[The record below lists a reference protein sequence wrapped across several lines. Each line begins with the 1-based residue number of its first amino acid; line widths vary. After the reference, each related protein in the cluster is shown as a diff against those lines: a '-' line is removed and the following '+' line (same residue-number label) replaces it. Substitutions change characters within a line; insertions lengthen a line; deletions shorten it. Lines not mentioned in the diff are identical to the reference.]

1 MRILIVEDEQSSRK
15 FIKHVMT
22 SYGECDAVE
31 DGAAA
36 LQAFTEAL
44 ERGNRY
50 DLICLDIMMPEMD
63 GQDALKEIRVIEKE
77 FGVTPQLE
85 TKVMMTTAL
94 GDPANVM
101 EAYYK
106 GGASIY
112 LTKPLDVEKIRE
124 AMIELGFLKKSIE

>member
-1 MRILIVEDEQSSRK
+1 MRILIVEDELASRK
-15 FIKHVMT
+15 FLTHVMT

-31 DGAAA
+31 DGAEAV
-36 LQAFTEAL
+36 QAFTEAL
-44 ERGNRY
+44 ESGNRY

-63 GQDALKEIRVIEKE
+63 GQEALKEIREIEKE
-77 FGVTPQLE
+77 FNIPHNLE
-85 TKVMMTTAL
+85 TKVMMTSAL
-94 GDPANVM
+94 GDPSNVI

-124 AMIELGFLKKSIE
+124 AMVDLGFLKKSLE

>member
-1 MRILIVEDEQSSRK
+1 MRILIVEDELASRK
-15 FIKHVMT
+15 FLKHVMT
-22 SYGECDAVE
+22 SYGECRAVE

-44 ERGNRY
+44 ESGNRY

-63 GQDALKEIRVIEKE
+63 GQDALKEIRVIEQE
-77 FGVTPQLE
+77 FGVPPRLE

-94 GDPANVM
+94 TDPVNVM

-106 GGASIY
+106 GGASLY

>member
-1 MRILIVEDEQSSRK
+1 
-15 FIKHVMT
+15 MT

-31 DGAAA
+31 DGAEAV
-36 LQAFTEAL
+36 QAFTEAL
-44 ERGNRY
+44 ESGNRY

-63 GQDALKEIRVIEKE
+63 GQEALKEIREIEKE
-77 FGVTPQLE
+77 FNIPHNLE
-85 TKVMMTTAL
+85 TKVMMTSAL
-94 GDPANVM
+94 GDPSNVI

-124 AMIELGFLKKSIE
+124 AMVDLGFLKKSLE

>member
-1 MRILIVEDEQSSRK
+1 
-15 FIKHVMT
+15 MT
-22 SYGECDAVE
+22 SYGECRAVE

-44 ERGNRY
+44 EIGNRY

-63 GQDALKEIRVIEKE
+63 GQDALKEIRVIEQE
-77 FGVTPQLE
+77 FGVPPRLE

-94 GDPANVM
+94 TDPANVM

-106 GGASIY
+106 GGASLY

>member
-1 MRILIVEDEQSSRK
+1 MRILIVEDELASRK
-15 FIKHVMT
+15 FLKHVMT

-44 ERGNRY
+44 ESGNRY

>member
-1 MRILIVEDEQSSRK
+1 MRILIVEDELASRK
-15 FIKHVMT
+15 FLTHVMT

-31 DGAAA
+31 DGAEAV
-36 LQAFTEAL
+36 LAFIEAL
-44 ERGNRY
+44 ESGNRY

-63 GQDALKEIRVIEKE
+63 GQEALKEIREVEKE
-77 FGVTPQLE
+77 HDIPHRLE

-94 GDPANVM
+94 ADPSNVV

-106 GGASIY
+106 GGASVY

-124 AMIELGFLKKSIE
+124 AMVELGFLKKSIE

>member
-1 MRILIVEDEQSSRK
+1 MRILIVEDELASRK
-15 FIKHVMT
+15 FLTHVMT

-31 DGAAA
+31 DGAEAV
-36 LQAFTEAL
+36 LAFIEAL
-44 ERGNRY
+44 ESGNRY

-63 GQDALKEIRVIEKE
+63 GQEALKEIREVEKE
-77 FGVTPQLE
+77 HDIPLKLE

-94 GDPANVM
+94 ADPSNVM

-124 AMIELGFLKKSIE
+124 AMVELGFLKKSIE